1 MLPMD
6 LAPRFRS
13 LRVQVGLT
21 KTALA
26 RPRYTV
32 SYVSHIESGKR
43 RPSSEALAFFAE
55 RLKVTPQFLATGIPE
70 GLEDALRYRLEGARR
85 SLRMGEAREAEG
97 AARSVR
103 SEADQHALS
112 AVGAQAGVVLG
123 EALMA
128 QTRFREAIDAYEAAM
143 EGGRLSERDAGMA
156 VSGVGRAYR
165 NVGDLTYAME
175 VVESFLNRG
184 GGLPMDPGVVAE
196 LHAVLISI
204 YFERGDVLRAERAA
218 ERALAAADLGAP
230 PEIRANVLWDA
241 SRVMAEAKRWQ
252 EALDFAARARVL
264 MEGLEDLRNV
274 ARLHTNYAFLCLESD
289 PPRLAEAHDH
299 LDAAES
305 WLENASATRHLAFVH
320 SERARLA
327 LLEGRYQDAVAY
339 AERAIVGAGD
349 DDLDVAKTL
358 FTKGRALA
366 GLGRVN
372 EARQAFLLA
381 GDLFE
386 KHGAR
391 QQLASCW
398 REVGEL
404 DLSDGQIERAVEA
417 FRTGLQALVTSRARP

>member
-1 MLPMD
+1 M
-6 LAPRFRS
+6 
-13 LRVQVGLT
+13 T

-32 SYVSHIESGKR
+32 SYVSQIEAGKR
-43 RPSSEALAFFAE
+43 RPSPEALAFFAE
-55 RLKVTPQFLATGIPE
+55 RLGVTPEFLATGVPE
-70 GLEDALRYRLEGARR
+70 GLGDVLRYRLEGARR
-85 SLRMGEAREAEG
+85 SLRMGEAREAEE
-97 AARSVR
+97 AARSAR
-103 SEADQHALS
+103 SESEEYAL
-112 AVGAQAGVVLG
+112 AGLRAQACVVQG
-123 EALMA
+123 EALMVQA
-128 QTRFREAIDAYEAAM
+128 RHREAIDAYEAAL
-143 EGGRLSERDAGMA
+143 EGEHLSERDAGMA
-156 VSGVGRAYR
+156 VSGVARAYR
-165 NVGDLTYAME
+165 NVGDLTYAAE
-175 VVESFLNRG
+175 VVESFLGRG
-184 GGLPMDPGVVAE
+184 GGLPLDPGVVAE

-204 YFERGDVLRAERAA
+204 YFERGDIHRAERAA

-230 PEIRANVLWDA
+230 AEIRANVLWDA

-252 EALDFAARARVL
+252 EALDFAARARLL
-264 MEGLEDLRNV
+264 MEELEDLRNV

-289 PPRLAEAHDH
+289 SPRLDEAREH

-305 WLENASATRHLAFVH
+305 WLENASATKHLAFVH

-327 LLEGRYQDAVAY
+327 LLEGRYQEAVMY

-358 FTKGRALA
+358 FVKGRALT
-366 GLGRVN
+366 GMGRADQ
-372 EARQAFLLA
+372 ARQAFLLA

-404 DLSDGQIERAVEA
+404 DLSDGRLERAVES
-417 FRTGLQALVTSRARP
+417 FRAGLEALGTSRARP

>member
-1 MLPMD
+1 MD
-6 LAPRFRS
+6 FAQRFRT
-13 LRVQVGLT
+13 LRVQAGLT

-26 RPRYTV
+26 KPRYTV
-32 SYVSHIESGKR
+32 SYLSQIEAGRR
-43 RPSSEALAFFAE
+43 RPSPEALAFFAG
-55 RLKVTPQFLATGIPE
+55 RLGVPAEFLATGVPE
-70 GLEDALRYRLEGARR
+70 GLEDALRYRLEAARR
-85 SLRMGEAREAEG
+85 NLRQGDARAAEG

-103 SEADQHALS
+103 SESQEFGL
-112 AVGAQAGVVLG
+112 VGVLAQSEVVLG

-128 QTRFREAIDAYEAAM
+128 QTRFREAIDAFEEALA
-143 EGGRLSERDAGMA
+143 GGHLSERDTGMA

-184 GGLPMDPGVVAE
+184 GGLPLDPGVVAE

-204 YFERGDVLRAERAA
+204 YFERGDVHRAERAA

-230 PEIRANVLWDA
+230 TEIRANVLWDA

-252 EALDFAARARVL
+252 EALDFAGRARVL
-264 MEGLEDLRNV
+264 MEELEDLRNV
-274 ARLHTNYAFLCLESD
+274 ARLHTNYAFLCLESE
-289 PPRLAEAHDH
+289 PPRLEEARGH

-305 WLENASATRHLAFVH
+305 WLQQASATRHLAFVH

-327 LLEGRYQDAVAY
+327 LLEGRYLDAVAY

-358 FTKGRALA
+358 VPKGRALT

-372 EARQAFLLA
+372 EAREAFLLA

-404 DLSDGQIERAVEA
+404 DLSDGQLERAVES
-417 FRTGLQALVTSRARP
+417 FRTGLEALGTSRARP

>member
-1 MLPMD
+1 MDAD
-6 LAPRFRS
+6 LAGRFRS
-13 LRVQVGLT
+13 LRVQAALT

-32 SYVSHIESGKR
+32 SYVSQIESGKR
-43 RPSSEALAFFAE
+43 RPSPEALAFFAE
-55 RLKVTPQFLATGIPE
+55 RLSVTPEFLVTGVPQ
-70 GLEDALRYRLEGARR
+70 GMEDLLRYRLEGARR
-85 SLRMGEAREAEG
+85 SLRMGDAREAED

-103 SEADQHALS
+103 FESDQYGLTA
-112 AVGAQAGVVLG
+112 AGAQAGVVLG
-123 EALMA
+123 EVLMS
-128 QTRFREAIDAYEAAM
+128 QTRFREAIDVYEAAL
-143 EGGRLSERDAGMA
+143 ESGHLSERDAGMA

-165 NVGDLTYAME
+165 NVGDLTYAAE
-175 VVESFLNRG
+175 VVESFLGRG
-184 GGLPMDPGVVAE
+184 GGMPLDPGVVAE

-218 ERALAAADLGAP
+218 ERALAASDLGAP

-252 EALDFAARARVL
+252 EALDFAGRARVL
-264 MEGLEDLRNV
+264 MEELEDLRNV

-289 PPRLAEAHDH
+289 PPRLAEAHEH

-305 WLENASATRHLAFVH
+305 WLEHASATRHLAFVH

-327 LLEGRYQDAVAY
+327 LLEGRHQDAVAY

-358 FTKGRALA
+358 FVKGRALT

-404 DLSDGQIERAVEA
+404 DLLDGQLEKAVES
-417 FRTGLQALVTSRARP
+417 FRTGLEALGTSRARP

>member
-1 MLPMD
+1 MD
-6 LAPRFRS
+6 LAGRFRA
-13 LRVQVGLT
+13 LRVRAEMT

-32 SYVSHIESGKR
+32 SYVSQIESGKR
-43 RPSSEALAFFAE
+43 RPSPEALAFFAE
-55 RLKVTPQFLATGIPE
+55 RLGVAPEFLATGVPE
-70 GLEDALRYRLEGARR
+70 GMEEVLRYRLEGARR
-85 SLRMGEAREAEG
+85 SLRLGDAREAEE
-97 AARSVR
+97 ATRSAR
-103 SEADQHALS
+103 SEAEEYGL
-112 AVGAQAGVVLG
+112 AVVRAQACVLLG

-128 QTRFREAIDAYEAAM
+128 QTRFRAAIDAYEEAL
-143 EGGRLSERDAGMA
+143 EGGHLSERDAGMA

-165 NVGDLTYAME
+165 NVGDLTYAAE
-175 VVESFLNRG
+175 VVESFLSRG
-184 GGLPMDPGVVAE
+184 GGLPLDPGVVAE

-204 YFERGDVLRAERAA
+204 YFERGDIHRAERAA

-252 EALDFAARARVL
+252 EALDFATRARML
-264 MEGLEDLRNV
+264 MEELEDLRNV

-289 PPRLAEAHDH
+289 PPRLGEAHEH

-305 WLENASATRHLAFVH
+305 WLQNASATRHLAFVH

-327 LLEGRYQDAVAY
+327 LLEGRYREAVAF

-349 DDLDVAKTL
+349 DDIDVAKTL
-358 FTKGRALA
+358 FVKGRALT
-366 GLGRVN
+366 GLGRVDD
-372 EARQAFLLA
+372 ARRAFLLA

-404 DLSDGQIERAVEA
+404 DLSDGQLERAVES
-417 FRTGLQALVTSRARP
+417 FRTGLEALGTSRARP